1 MTDLTEKT
9 EAHEKT
15 KSEVM
20 FKSYRKK
27 KIETKPKEY
36 SNYYLIN

>member
-9 EAHEKT
+9 EANEKN
-15 KSEVM
+15 KSELM
-20 FKSYRKK
+20 FKSCCKK